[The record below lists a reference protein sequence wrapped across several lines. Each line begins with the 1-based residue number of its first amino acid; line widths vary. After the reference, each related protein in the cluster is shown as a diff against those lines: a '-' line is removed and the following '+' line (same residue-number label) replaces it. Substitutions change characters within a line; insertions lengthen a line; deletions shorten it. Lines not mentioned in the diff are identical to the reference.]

1 MVSGLMAAAAQA
13 GCYKVMLDCD
23 VSNQAFYEKLGLEH
37 KGSQMVSASSMP
49 CWTLLV
55 EAH

>member
-49 CWTLLV
+49 CCTLLV